1 MIDEIKCAGV
11 HNCSSLVLIVHNTT
25 LFILVTV
32 AFKESFTTSER
43 LTPRL
48 LAISLKACFSQIG
61 VMMVI
66 RSVFVDSL
74 VILFLSVG

>member
-1 MIDEIKCAGV
+1 MIDETKCAGV
-11 HNCSSLVLIVHNTT
+11 HNCSSLVLIVHNKT

-74 VILFLSVG
+74 VILFLSFG